1 MSCVMGWTRQS
12 MTMELTNIQR
22 FWSWE
27 KYWLVY
33 AAATAGK
40 WGRLGRDIQLTQ
52 RLKLQGGGGRQTML
66 GMCEIWVW
74 EWAWWGN
81 LGPPLVS
88 CSCCWLRMWLRP
100 PCWSG
105 WAGLVHLS
113 ASIWVGSAGV
123 DWAEPGQTG
132 YNGMCRNQEG
142 VWTMPC

>member
-22 FWSWE
+22 FWRWE

-52 RLKLQGGGGRQTML
+52 RLKLQGGGGGQTML

-74 EWAWWGN
+74 EWA
-81 LGPPLVS
+81 
-88 CSCCWLRMWLRP
+88 
-100 PCWSG
+100 
-105 WAGLVHLS
+105 
-113 ASIWVGSAGV
+113 
-123 DWAEPGQTG
+123 
-132 YNGMCRNQEG
+132 
-142 VWTMPC
+142 